1 MSRAVFLIV
10 TVIETQERTI
20 SVKLKVMKG
29 FLKDV
34 LEGKVREVRK
44 WIEKGENVS
53 QFDDY
58 GNTALHL
65 AAEKGLRGVCKLLL
79 DAGADINQRNTS
91 VGWAAVHY
99 AAYEGHA
106 DVLRMLIA
114 HGAVPDLQDKSGD
127 TPETFATE
135 WQNAECVA
143 ILREATAA
151 RRDRDMADMMDSDD
165 NRSDDSDEDD
175 EDESSMMNWIMPPPS
190 VPKQPNVTVTLP
202 AANIPLQAPMNT
214 PATDTELSF
223 HLQPPPPTGQPVVNT
238 ASDVSNTSIPDLS
251 DSVSMVSR
259 TLREEEEYS
268 GDESDDTL
276 KLMLET
282 RRVKNRE
289 RDNSVRS
296 NTSGMSIVDKIKNNL
311 QNQKNE
317 QVYLMKKNQNVF
329 SSL

>member
-10 TVIETQERTI
+10 TVIETDTSKNNICKIQN
-20 SVKLKVMKG
+20 KAMKG

-114 HGAVPDLQDKSGD
+114 HGAIPDLQDKSGD

-143 ILREATAA
+143 ILREATAS
-151 RRDRDMADMMDSDD
+151 RRDRDMSEMMDSDD

-202 AANIPLQAPMNT
+202 AANISLQAPMNT

-223 HLQPPPPTGQPVVNT
+223 HLQPPPPRGQPVVNT
-238 ASDVSNTSIPDLS
+238 GSGLSNNSIPDLS
-251 DSVSMVSR
+251 VTSNVSR
-259 TLREEEEYS
+259 TLREDEYS

-317 QVYLMKKNQNVF
+317 KVY
-329 SSL
+329 

>member
-1 MSRAVFLIV
+1 M
-10 TVIETQERTI
+10 TVIKTQAQARTI
-20 SVKLKVMKG
+20 SVKNQDMKG

-65 AAEKGLRGVCKLLL
+65 AAEKGLRGVCKVLL
-79 DAGADINQRNTS
+79 DAGADINQRNSS

-114 HGAVPDLQDKSGD
+114 HGAIPDLQDKSGD

-151 RRDRDMADMMDSDD
+151 RRDRDMSEMMMDSDD

-202 AANIPLQAPMNT
+202 AANVSLQAPMNT

-223 HLQPPPPTGQPVVNT
+223 HLQPPPQPRGQPVVNT
-238 ASDVSNTSIPDLS
+238 TSDVSNNSVPDLS
-251 DSVSMVSR
+251 DTSIVSR
-259 TLREEEEYS
+259 TLREEEYS

-282 RRVKNRE
+282 RRIKNRE

-311 QNQKNE
+311 QNKKNE
-317 QVYLMKKNQNVF
+317 QV
-329 SSL
+329 

>member
-1 MSRAVFLIV
+1 
-10 TVIETQERTI
+10 
-20 SVKLKVMKG
+20 MKA

-53 QFDDY
+53 QLDDY

-65 AAEKGLRGVCKLLL
+65 AAEKGLRGVCKVLL
-79 DAGADINQRNTS
+79 DAGADVNQRNAS

-114 HGAVPDLQDKSGD
+114 HGAIPDIEDKSGD

-143 ILREATAA
+143 ILRESTAA
-151 RRDRDMADMMDSDD
+151 RRDRDMSEMMDSDD

-190 VPKQPNVTVTLP
+190 VPKQSNVTVTLP
-202 AANIPLQAPMNT
+202 STNVHVQAPMNT

-223 HLQPPPPTGQPVVNT
+223 HIQPPQPRGPQVSNT
-238 ASDVSNTSIPDLS
+238 SSDVIKTSIPDLS
-251 DSVSMVSR
+251 DASVVST
-259 TLREEEEYS
+259 TLREGDEYS
-268 GDESDDTL
+268 GDESEDTL
-276 KLMLET
+276 KLIKET
-282 RRVKNRE
+282 RQMRNRD
-289 RDNSVRS
+289 RDNSARS

-311 QNQKNE
+311 QNQN
-317 QVYLMKKNQNVF
+317 QV
-329 SSL
+329 